1 MTKKK
6 IQQSKILNFDF
17 KNLGNVIDDYPFVEI
32 EWLDIEGDAGWSSTK
47 DLSKEEL
54 PVCVSKG
61 YLLSQSKGI
70 TRMFTDYIKT
80 KDKPTFD
87 NIGNTTII
95 PTAVIKWVRPPCRVS
110 LNCTDRCHCSLNLV
124 HWFLVSRS
132 RPLITGH
139 WSSSRCSGSWDPCTA
154 QRKLVLVS
162 WPPIFS
168 SLLGWWPGNQQLRCW
183 ISFLVLGNG

>member
-47 DLSKEEL
+47 DLSKEQL
-54 PVCVSKG
+54 PICVSKG

-95 PTAVIKWVRPPCRVS
+95 PTAVIKS
-110 LNCTDRCHCSLNLV
+110 
-124 HWFLVSRS
+124 
-132 RPLITGH
+132 I
-139 WSSSRCSGSWDPCTA
+139 
-154 QRKLVLVS
+154 RKIKL
-162 WPPIFS
+162 
-168 SLLGWWPGNQQLRCW
+168 
-183 ISFLVLGNG
+183 